1 MKMNEPFDLRNKVA
15 IVTGASKGIGR
26 AIAEALASHGAHV
39 VVSSR
44 KQEAVDEV
52 AEAIQKI
59 SHQASATSCHMGDM
73 EAISALAKGVIATYG
88 GVDIVVNNAAVN
100 PVFGPVEDADEAAF
114 DKIMNIN
121 VKGPLELAKHC
132 LDSMK
137 SRGGG
142 SIVNISSIEGISPG
156 KGLGLYSV
164 SKSAL
169 IQLTKVMAKE
179 WGAHHIRANVI
190 CPGLVKTKFSEAL
203 TADERI
209 VKMVM
214 NKQALPLMAE
224 PEHIAGLALYL
235 ASPSASFVTGAVMIA
250 DGGFTI

>member
-1 MKMNEPFDLRNKVA
+1 MKMNEQFDLKNKVA
-15 IVTGASKGIGR
+15 VVTGASKGIGR
-26 AIAEALASHGAHV
+26 AIAEALAESGAHV
-39 VVSSR
+39 IVSSR
-44 KQEAVDEV
+44 KQEAVEEV
-52 AEAIQKI
+52 AENIRKVG
-59 SHQASATSCHMGDM
+59 HQATAMACHMGDM
-73 EAISALAKGVIATYG
+73 EAVAVLAEEVIKQQG
-88 GVDIVVNNAAVN
+88 GVDIIINNAASN
-100 PVFGPVEDADEAAF
+100 PVFGPVENADEAAF
-114 DKIMNIN
+114 DKIMNVN

-132 LDSMK
+132 LASMK

-142 SIVNISSIEGISPG
+142 AIVNISSIEGISPG
-156 KGLGLYSV
+156 QGLGLYSV

-179 WGAHHIRANVI
+179 WGAHNIRANVI

-209 VKMVM
+209 VNMVM
-214 NKQALPLMAE
+214 KKQALTMLAE

-235 ASPSASFVTGAVMIA
+235 VSPAAAFVTGAVMTA